1 MVHEVS
7 GMEKVR
13 QRETGEAF
21 VEKVAGF
28 NLAHLCSTVEKQGR
42 QGHLASKTD
51 DKKNRCRLP

>member
-1 MVHEVS
+1 
-7 GMEKVR
+7 MEKVR